1 MGKGLIL
8 MTFQTVLSHANG
20 VMRGM
25 TIQTIVVKSLLMKSK
40 IIYLM
45 TLGTISMLLL
55 NMRIMTNITLS
66 IGMSTIRKR
75 HINRFNFVTF

>member
-25 TIQTIVVKSLLMKSK
+25 TIQTIVVKRLLMKSK

-55 NMRIMTNITLS
+55 DVRIMTHITLR
-66 IGMSTIRKR
+66 IGVSTIRKG
-75 HINRFNFVTF
+75 HINRFNIVAF